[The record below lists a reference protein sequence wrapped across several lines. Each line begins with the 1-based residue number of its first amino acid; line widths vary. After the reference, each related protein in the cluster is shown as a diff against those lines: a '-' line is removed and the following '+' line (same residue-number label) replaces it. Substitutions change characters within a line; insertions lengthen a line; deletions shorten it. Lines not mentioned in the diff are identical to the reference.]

1 MERRVLFDF
10 EIEFA
15 NGGGLKGEGFRLDI
29 QGEDVADD
37 ELADYLVR
45 DMRLLMVESVRILK
59 KAVIDEPH
67 KRARATV
74 RPPVILDVSHV
85 VEDGFVS
92 YKGLPPPVI
101 RDYMSHV
108 ESRPR
113 YAPGTEFQIGRIEM
127 VGNTGTYVDS
137 PFHRYPAGRD
147 VSELPLTSLAALD
160 GVVIR
165 VPPGVQAVSHTLL
178 SGHDLE
184 GRAVLLHTGWDSKW
198 GTEAYFDGHPFLTE
212 EAANCLFRC
221 RAALVGIDSL
231 NIDDTA
237 DGRRPVHTALLAAG
251 IPIVEHLTG
260 LDRLPATGFRF
271 FAVPVKVR
279 GLGTFPARAFAV
291 LGR

>member
-1 MERRVLFDF
+1 MQRRALFDF

-15 NGGGLKGEGFRLDI
+15 NAGGVKGERFRLDI
-29 QGEDVADD
+29 QGESISDD

-45 DMRLLMVESVRILK
+45 DMRLLMVKSVRILNK
-59 KAVIDEPH
+59 TVIVEPH
-67 KRARATV
+67 KRAPAFAS
-74 RPPVILDVSHV
+74 PPAIVDVSHV
-85 VEDGFVS
+85 VEDGLVT

-101 RDYMSHV
+101 RDHMSRA

-137 PFHRYPAGRD
+137 PFHRYAEGQD
-147 VSELPLTSLAALD
+147 LSELPLTSLAALD
-160 GVVIR
+160 GVVIQ
-165 VPPGVQAVSHTLL
+165 VPSEVRAVSRMLL
-178 SGHDLE
+178 SGHEFD
-184 GRAVLLHTGWDSKW
+184 GRAVLIQTGWDSKW
-198 GTEAYFDGHPFLTE
+198 GSDAYFDGHPFLTE
-212 EAANCLFRC
+212 DAAKYLVRC

-271 FAVPVKVR
+271 FAVPVKVQ
-279 GLGTFPARAFAV
+279 GFGTFPVRAFAV
-291 LGR
+291 LSR